1 MNAGTPGNT
10 QEQAAAW
17 VVRLHGDPGE
27 TDLDR
32 FEQWRGQSAEHESAF
47 EQALAAWVAIDEH
60 ATAGPILAMR
70 RDALARARQRRR
82 RWRPM
87 AVAAALLAVVVAPLV
102 VWWGMRGPVPVE
114 YHTANGEQRVIVL
127 PDGSRLSLDALTHVA
142 VRYTDEARSIQL
154 LSGRANF
161 EVARDV
167 TRPLRV
173 KAGPRTVTAL
183 GTVFTVEREPQAVV
197 VTLLEGVVAVT
208 TRDIEPKPIELAP
221 LQELSM
227 TDAGRVELRR
237 IDRDEALS
245 WREGR
250 LVFDDE
256 PLARVVAR
264 MNNYVTTPMV
274 VEGEAANLR
283 ISGVFK
289 AGDTVAFTD
298 ALGAYF
304 NVVEDRKP
312 DAIHLRIARGAAS
325 K

>member
-1 MNAGTPGNT
+1 
-10 QEQAAAW
+10 
-17 VVRLHGDPGE
+17 
-27 TDLDR
+27 
-32 FEQWRGQSAEHESAF
+32 
-47 EQALAAWVAIDEH
+47 
-60 ATAGPILAMR
+60 
-70 RDALARARQRRR
+70 
-82 RWRPM
+82 
-87 AVAAALLAVVVAPLV
+87 
-102 VWWGMRGPVPVE
+102 
-114 YHTANGEQRVIVL
+114 
-127 PDGSRLSLDALTHVA
+127 
-142 VRYTDEARSIQL
+142 
-154 LSGRANF
+154 
-161 EVARDV
+161 
-167 TRPLRV
+167 
-173 KAGPRTVTAL
+173 
-183 GTVFTVEREPQAVV
+183 
-197 VTLLEGVVAVT
+197 
-208 TRDIEPKPIELAP
+208 
-221 LQELSM
+221 
-227 TDAGRVELRR
+227 VELRR